1 MKARIWSDDKKTFL
15 SIITTG
21 IDKNKNRIFLL
32 NLYDGEK
39 LKQYKFPENKEEFEN
54 DVKDLNV
61 ITYNGNSFDI
71 PFLKANDISIEENF
85 DLYSFLKSYKL
96 LGLQSYKFKEVYKH
110 FTSKETFELEAKE
123 IVKLIKD
130 YEKTNYEN
138 NFKKILAQGERH
150 IKNLYEL
157 FKEVESQINKEKIEL
172 EIYNKN
178 IKLLPYSFKEEGDYF
193 DILLLNM
200 GDFINMNLEFNT
212 FSLFSK
218 DSNYILRFKTIKGYL
233 DEKTLGKCVITD
245 LNLKDENFPKLNKNL
260 YPIETEKKE
269 IENIKNLARTAIK
282 SIRNKSENFI

>member
-1 MKARIWSDDKKTFL
+1 MNTCIWSDDKKTFL

-21 IDKNKNRIFLL
+21 IDRNKNRIFLL

-96 LGLQSYKFKEVYKH
+96 LGLQSYKFKEVYRH

-123 IVKLIKD
+123 IIKLIRD
-130 YEKTNYEN
+130 YEITTDEN
-138 NFKKILAQGERH
+138 ILKNILTQGERH
-150 IKNLYEL
+150 IKNLLKL

-200 GDFINMNLEFNT
+200 GEFINMNLEFNT

-218 DSNYILRFKTIKGYL
+218 DSNYILRFKTIRGYL
-233 DEKTLGKCVITD
+233 DEKTIGKCVITD

-269 IENIKNLARTAIK
+269 IENIKNLARTALK
-282 SIRNKSENFI
+282 SVGKKVKN

>member
-21 IDKNKNRIFLL
+21 IDRNKNRIFLL

-96 LGLQSYKFKEVYKH
+96 LGLQSYKFKEVYRH
-110 FTSKETFELEAKE
+110 FTSKDTGELEAKE

-130 YEKTNYEN
+130 YEKTNDEN
-138 NFKKILAQGERH
+138 NFKKILSQGERH
-150 IKNLYEL
+150 IKNLLKL

-200 GDFINMNLEFNT
+200 GEFINMNLEFNT

-218 DSNYILRFKTIKGYL
+218 DYNYILRFKTIRGYL
-233 DEKTLGKCVITD
+233 DEKTIGKCVITD

-260 YPIETEKKE
+260 YPIEAEKKE
-269 IENIKNLARTAIK
+269 IENIKNLARTALK
-282 SIRNKSENFI
+282 SVGKKVKN